1 MRPGWDLGTNRS
13 ESEGEF
19 FPLPVDNATLC
30 ARWTEKSAPAK
41 TIHKDHR
48 KGEKWTIDE
57 LEELVPKF
65 LLLNYVNPA
74 PPAPPEA
81 EKK

>member
-1 MRPGWDLGTNRS
+1 VGIYS
-13 ESEGEF
+13 E
-19 FPLPVDNATLC
+19 
-30 ARWTEKSAPAK
+30 PALVK

-48 KGEKWTIDE
+48 KGEKWTIEE

-74 PPAPPEA
+74 PPAPPGQ